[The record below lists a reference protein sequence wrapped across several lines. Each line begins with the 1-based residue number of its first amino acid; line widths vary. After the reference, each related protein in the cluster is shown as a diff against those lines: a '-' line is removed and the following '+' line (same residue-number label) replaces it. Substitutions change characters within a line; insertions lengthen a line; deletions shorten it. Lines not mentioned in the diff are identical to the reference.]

1 MIGVV
6 IGTGN
11 DYISFQNTLP
21 HFLFILVVLH
31 VVQYLVNI
39 FTFVFALFPWFW
51 FPYQVFVLLVLF
63 TFFLRQKI
71 KVRSLFHIV

>member
-39 FTFVFALFPWFW
+39 SAFVFALFPWLW
-51 FPYQVFVLLVLF
+51 FPYQVCVVGFIYFFF
-63 TFFLRQKI
+63 T
-71 KVRSLFHIV
+71 SEN